1 MLLNLPLMPQKIPN
15 YLAESEAFFNQFSQ
29 LKLMENCG
37 GKQKTPQKAG
47 LVPRTGFEPVIPP

>member
-1 MLLNLPLMPQKIPN
+1 MLLNLPLMRKNCKPPAGAK
-15 YLAESEAFFNQFSQ
+15 AFFNQFSQ
-29 LKLMENCG
+29 VKLVESCG